1 METILWML
9 VLLMLCIQSVLL
21 IACCAF
27 LLRELKG
34 VSTELPKVELNPF
47 KGYQER
53 KDKKEAE
60 FEQSRIDTIM
70 RNIENYDGT
79 SNGQEDVPRG

>member
-1 METILWML
+1 ME
-9 VLLMLCIQSVLL
+9 VLLMAILSLSN
-21 IACCAF
+21 IACFIIGA
-27 LLRELKG
+27 RVGQKIVKG
-34 VSTELPKVELNPF
+34 EEIETPEVNPF
-47 KGYQER
+47 KAYQER